1 MSDIVLIGVESSY
14 QLWRC
19 LHHLNN
25 IKVSSG
31 THTTWGNAVRAKK
44 KRVGGTM
51 PQASKLA
58 GTRRKA
64 DEQQCS
70 IVVFLCFPKKKTS

>member
-1 MSDIVLIGVESSY
+1 M
-14 QLWRC
+14 
-19 LHHLNN
+19 
-25 IKVSSG
+25 KVSSG
-31 THTTWGNAVRAKK
+31 THTAWGNAVHAEN

-70 IVVFLCFPKKKTS
+70 VVVILCFSKNAKKTS